1 MGYRCTAGGASCRRA
16 QQCRPM
22 TVDRAGSGFTCS
34 CLGPGCWH
42 ALLWLQDSS
51 QAHAQ
56 VWRSALG
63 VRLASCAH
71 EAAEARAGCWCGSQA
86 MQCQGEE
93 WGRTG
98 EVFTSWSSHLPIP
111 APYFIC
117 WSFPS
122 QINIKFRHNNIKI
135 NRYFK
140 IFYLMS
146 LTIPLS

>member
-1 MGYRCTAGGASCRRA
+1 MLVTGYRPVGYRCTAGGASCRRA

-42 ALLWLQDSS
+42 ALLWLRDSS

-56 VWRSALG
+56 VWRSVLG
-63 VRLASCAH
+63 VRLASCTH

-93 WGRTG
+93 WGRIG
-98 EVFTSWSSHLPIP
+98 EILTSWSSHQSLPSFLLSRLP
-111 APYFIC
+111 AFL
-117 WSFPS
+117 PS
-122 QINIKFRHNNIKI
+122 NIGFRHCYK
-135 NRYFK
+135 
-140 IFYLMS
+140 LQQV
-146 LTIPLS
+146 